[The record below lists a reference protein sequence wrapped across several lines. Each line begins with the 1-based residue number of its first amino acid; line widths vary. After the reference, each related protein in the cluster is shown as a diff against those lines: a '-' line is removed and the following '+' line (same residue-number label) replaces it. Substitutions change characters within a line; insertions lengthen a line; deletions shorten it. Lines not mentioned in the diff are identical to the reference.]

1 MVEWFKALVL
11 KTIVL
16 KNTVGSNPT
25 LSLKNRL
32 NNIIW
37 QCIRLQIYKYW
48 FKSSFSLKKLKC
60 FLYL

>member
-25 LSLKNRL
+25 LSLK
-32 NNIIW
+32 
-37 QCIRLQIYKYW
+37 
-48 FKSSFSLKKLKC
+48 KLAK
-60 FLYL
+60 